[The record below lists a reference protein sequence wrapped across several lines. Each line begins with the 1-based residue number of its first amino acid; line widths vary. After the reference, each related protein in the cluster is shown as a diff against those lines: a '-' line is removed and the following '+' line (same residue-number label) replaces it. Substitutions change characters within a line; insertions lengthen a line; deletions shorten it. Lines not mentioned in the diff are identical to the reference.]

1 LCHGFPLEKSF
12 PEQRPG
18 RIYGALALLLVTY
31 VGHVYLQNA
40 GGPALL
46 KDLWVYA
53 FTDYMSEIRRLE
65 EEYGVKVQHRI
76 GPDFL
81 APEWRRPPV
90 NGRVTEIG
98 RLELSRYARLLREV
112 LAQYPEKVLRQN
124 LNAVYLSGS
133 LELYGQQYGG
143 TSIGRSIYLTSSG
156 REEGFDDL
164 YMEQLFHHE
173 FSSILMRDYRL
184 PVDEWL
190 AANPPDFQYS
200 TRIQEILHA
209 IANNRETEG
218 SEELYRQGM
227 LTRYST
233 STVEN
238 DVNVYAETV
247 FTDPVRMKELTAEYP
262 TVRKK
267 YLLLKA
273 FYLSIDRSFARVFD
287 RIR

>member
-1 LCHGFPLEKSF
+1 MRSRFLSNA
-12 PEQRPG
+12 RVA
-18 RIYGALALLLVTY
+18 YGALALLLVTY

-124 LNAVYLSGS
+124 LDAVYLSGS

-209 IANNRETEG
+209 IATNRETEG